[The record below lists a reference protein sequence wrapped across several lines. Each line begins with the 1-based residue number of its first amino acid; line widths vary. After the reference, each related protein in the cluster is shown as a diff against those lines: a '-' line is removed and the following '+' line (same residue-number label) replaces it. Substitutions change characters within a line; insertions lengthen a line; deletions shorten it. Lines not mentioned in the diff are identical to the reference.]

1 MRIAIFTHIIY
12 GHHLEYI
19 HHIYEMAVADDKN
32 EYVFILPHKF
42 LEVKDCLVWENKRHI
57 DWCFFEENLGEQTV
71 SLLSQ
76 IVSSFRICSL
86 LRHYISH
93 YKCDVLYVN
102 SLMHLL
108 PLASVMLAHNS
119 CKVFGVIY
127 KIYLYDAKGSVIT
140 DAINR
145 FKYTLFSKCSL
156 FSKVL
161 ILNDS
166 DSARNLNNI
175 YSTNKYEYLPDPFAK
190 LSVEATIDIR
200 KKYNIDSDKVIF
212 AHIGA
217 LSVNKSTIEI
227 LTSLK
232 HLDDE
237 VKKHYVFIFAG
248 VVHDEIKKEFY
259 QLLESLDSSIQIIVE
274 DRFCTYEEI
283 ASFCV
288 SSNALLLPYK
298 RTSQSSGIIGY
309 ASQFGCPVI
318 ATSKGLLGKLVKQYN
333 LGILIDDITP
343 ECLIDAYRR
352 IEEGRTEKPSMQYCD
367 SHNIEQFQSVIKTCI
382 NQIVTSK

>member
-1 MRIAIFTHIIY
+1 MRIAIFTNVIY

-19 HHIYEMAVADDKN
+19 HHIYEMAIADEKN
-32 EYVFILPHKF
+32 EYVFILPHNF
-42 LEVKDCLVWENKRHI
+42 LDVKDCFKWEKKGRV
-57 DWCFFEENLGEQTV
+57 DWCLFEDDLGRQTE
-71 SLLSQ
+71 SLFSQ

-86 LRHYISH
+86 LRHYISQ

-102 SLMHLL
+102 TLMGLL
-108 PLASVMLAHNS
+108 PIAPFVLGLRK

-127 KIYLYDAKGSVIT
+127 KIYLYDAKGSVIS

-175 YSTNKYEYLPDPFAK
+175 YSTNKFEYLPDPFAK
-190 LSVEATIDIR
+190 LSVKATIDIR

-227 LTSLK
+227 LTSLR
-232 HLDDE
+232 HLNDE

-259 QLLESLDSSIQIIVE
+259 QLLESLHSSIQIIVE

-352 IEEGRTEKPSMQYCD
+352 IEEGRTKSPSMQYCD
-367 SHNIEQFQSVIKTCI
+367 DHNVEQFQLVIKSCI
-382 NQIVTSK
+382 NQITRCK